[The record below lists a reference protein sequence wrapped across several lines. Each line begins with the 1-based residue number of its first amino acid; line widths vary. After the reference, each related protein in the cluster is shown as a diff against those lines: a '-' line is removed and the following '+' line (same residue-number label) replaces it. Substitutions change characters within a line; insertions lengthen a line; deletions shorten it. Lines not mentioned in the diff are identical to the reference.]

1 MRQQDGVRL
10 SGADDKDESHVFISL
25 SIFTPVT
32 LPCRGGGRRQSEDV
46 GSPSSSSVGLGA
58 DVGVARSG
66 FLLVVVTVQLVLH
79 QEDEDEH
86 KDGCHDDPP
95 NDDDHGTSQELEKK
109 KSKTHCDRSY
119 DLRAAHWFIDV

>member
-10 SGADDKDESHVFISL
+10 SGADDKVLMFNVLISL

-32 LPCRGGGRRQSEDV
+32 LPCRGGGRRQSEDI

-58 DVGVARSG
+58 DVGVACGG

-79 QEDEDEH
+79 QEDEDED

-109 KSKTHCDRSY
+109 NQRHTVLDPM
-119 DLRAAHWFIDV
+119 I